1 MIIFPAIDIKD
12 GKVVRLTQGRFD
24 NITEYADDPAQVA
37 QQWVSQGANWLH
49 VVDLN
54 GALDGKLVNLET
66 ILSIVRSVKIPV
78 QVGGGIRTQ
87 TDIDKLLAGGVQRII
102 LGTRAIDDKNFL
114 KDNLKKAKTRIA
126 VSLDCSGGM
135 VAQRGWTTVLK
146 LKATELAK
154 ELENYGLQCLI
165 YTDIARDGMLT
176 GPNFEG
182 IKEMLNT
189 VKIPVIASGGISSL
203 EDIRQLV
210 KLKKKNLEGIITG
223 KALYEGKLNLKDAIQ
238 LCSQKE

>member
-102 LGTRAIDDKNFL
+102 LVTRAIDDKNFL

-182 IKEMLNT
+182 IKE
-189 VKIPVIASGGISSL
+189 
-203 EDIRQLV
+203 
-210 KLKKKNLEGIITG
+210 IILRS
-223 KALYEGKLNLKDAIQ
+223 KLYEKFSEVIF
-238 LCSQKE
+238 